1 MTDETMTGE
10 TTGAD
15 DVDAPMTNDQPAVD
29 TQTVAV
35 DATDAAAAMGDTN
48 EMGDMNANVQTSAAD
63 AKDAADADAQPDVAN
78 ASVRTDAG
86 AASNTDAPGDAATAV
101 TAAVDGAD
109 TVDATD
115 ATDTTDTT
123 DAPHVEPLT
132 ATYERLR
139 HSTDAAELHEFARR
153 PLPDRGEQ
161 AAFSRATALLE
172 AVAGNPHTPEEDRVF
187 LASTMPFPN
196 VLVKL
201 SEDSSPAVR
210 KAVAANIDD
219 KNWLVGRLTKDD
231 APAVRDEALRNKRT
245 SWKMRLEGAQD
256 PEMDVDTLDFLSRLG
271 AELEPDANVVL
282 SSMVRRAVALNPN
295 ASQEILER
303 LSADSS
309 DEVVNAARRRL
320 GQ

>member
-1 MTDETMTGE
+1 MNAE
-10 TTGAD
+10 
-15 DVDAPMTNDQPAVD
+15 DVDAQP
-29 TQTVAV
+29 
-35 DATDAAAAMGDTN
+35 N
-48 EMGDMNANVQTSAAD
+48 
-63 AKDAADADAQPDVAN
+63 VAN
-78 ASVRTDAG
+78 ASVRTDA
-86 AASNTDAPGDAATAV
+86 DADGDAT
-101 TAAVDGAD
+101 DG
-109 TVDATD
+109 VDATE
-115 ATDTTDTT
+115 ATDT
-123 DAPHVEPLT
+123 PHVEPLT
-132 ATYERLR
+132 TTYERLR

-201 SEDSSPAVR
+201 SEDPSAVVR
-210 KAVAANIDD
+210 QAVAANIDD

-231 APAVRDEALRNKRT
+231 TPAVRDEALRNKRT

-309 DEVVNAARRRL
+309 DEVVHAARRRL